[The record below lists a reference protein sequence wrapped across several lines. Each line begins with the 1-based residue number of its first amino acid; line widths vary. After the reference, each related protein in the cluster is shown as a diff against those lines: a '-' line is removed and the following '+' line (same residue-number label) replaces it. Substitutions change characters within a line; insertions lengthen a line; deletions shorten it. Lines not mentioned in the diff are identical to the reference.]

1 MSEEMQD
8 SIADINEEQLETMK
22 LEDVEVKDEEIL
34 DEAKSK
40 KVEDTD
46 EDEAEVEVDD
56 DESEVE
62 EDEEEVEEE
71 EVEESTVD
79 FSDDLNALVEG
90 EESLAEGFKDKAA
103 LIFEAAISSKLK
115 VEVAKLEESYE
126 SKLEE
131 ATTAVK
137 ESLVDKVDSY
147 LSYVA
152 EQWVEENKLQVE
164 SGLRTEI
171 AESFMS
177 SLYDVFAEHHID
189 VPEEKVNLVDE
200 LAEQVEKL
208 SGQLNE
214 SVDKGIELSKTIKE
228 HQRVDAIAE
237 ATIGM
242 TELDIDKLK
251 GLVESVEF
259 DDVES
264 FTSKIET
271 IKESYFKVKS
281 SKPEEELLVSDDADK
296 SVSPS
301 MAAYVAAIN
310 NNTKF

>member
-1 MSEEMQD
+1 MQD
-8 SIADINEEQLETMK
+8 SITDINEEQLETMK